1 MATLHPEFRIEPL
14 SRQHD
19 RATFSCGVEPL
30 DRYLRQQAM
39 QDADRR
45 AAVPYILLTA
55 DNRIAGYYTLSS
67 AIILATEVSPEIAR
81 QQRWPRYPELPATLI
96 GRLASSLAFRGRG
109 IGKFLLMDALHRA
122 WLQSQHIASL
132 AIVVDAKD
140 ESARQFYLR
149 YDFLSFPDRP
159 NRLFLP
165 MKTVEQLFQR

>member
-1 MATLHPEFRIEPL
+1 
-14 SRQHD
+14 
-19 RATFSCGVEPL
+19 
-30 DRYLRQQAM
+30 
-39 QDADRR
+39 
-45 AAVPYILLTA
+45 
-55 DNRIAGYYTLSS
+55 
-67 AIILATEVSPEIAR
+67 
-81 QQRWPRYPELPATLI
+81 
-96 GRLASSLAFRGRG
+96 
-109 IGKFLLMDALHRA
+109 MDALHRA